1 MLVGWWD
8 GGKASKKGRSSWE
21 LWEGR
26 QSRMGVRAAC
36 ASEGKGMAA
45 GPGKAGGAGEGLLS
59 LSLLVQGQ
67 ELLRRQGGR
76 QPASS
81 PGRREGPSEDAG
93 TDHDGSSSRHGSRQG
108 GRRGLLALHGAG
120 ALLADALQ
128 ELQSGAEE
136 RGGRVRR
143 QGTVAAGRDEVFE
156 CAATGPAPGKAGK
169 GSAHKTSFRVAS
181 C

>member
-1 MLVGWWD
+1 
-8 GGKASKKGRSSWE
+8 
-21 LWEGR
+21 
-26 QSRMGVRAAC
+26 
-36 ASEGKGMAA
+36 MAA

-81 PGRREGPSEDAG
+81 QGRREGPSEDAG

-136 RGGRVRR
+136 ERGGRVRR
-143 QGTVAAGRDEVFE
+143 QGTVAAGRGGVFE
-156 CAATGPAPGKAGK
+156 CAATGPAPGKAGT
-169 GSAHKTSFRVAS
+169 GSAHMTSFRVAY